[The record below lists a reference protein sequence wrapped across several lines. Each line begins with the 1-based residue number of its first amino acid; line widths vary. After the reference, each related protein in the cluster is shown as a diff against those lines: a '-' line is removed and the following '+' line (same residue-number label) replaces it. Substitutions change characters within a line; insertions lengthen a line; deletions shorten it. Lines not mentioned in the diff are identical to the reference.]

1 MRGDSRRR
9 RGARGVTSGP
19 PPTRYRVVE
28 RNRRLIVIDT
38 QTGAP
43 ASGESAPPP
52 TKRTLPSLPDR
63 TSFDGRATLVTHPLY
78 DSKAPRELVLDP
90 TASTILNRAG
100 LVGIVLAMVLIV
112 AVIAFPPL
120 LILTVFL
127 LNPRPRR
134 RIRAAV
140 TRWLDRYDAS
150 ASAG

>member
-1 MRGDSRRR
+1 MPPPGGR
-9 RGARGVTSGP
+9 AVASGP

-28 RNRRLIVIDT
+28 RDRRLIVIDT

-43 ASGESAPPP
+43 ANGEAAPPP
-52 TKRTLPSLPDR
+52 AKRALPSLPDR

-78 DSKAPRELVLDP
+78 DDKGPRELVLDP

-100 LVGIVLAMVLIV
+100 LIALVLAMVLVV
-112 AVIAFPPL
+112 AVISFPPL

-127 LNPRPRR
+127 LNPQPRR
-134 RIRAAV
+134 RLRAAI

-150 ASAG
+150 SSAG